1 MSLYPYLNY
10 CECLAQKE
18 FEILLFFIFF
28 PNSLLARLKLDLMS
42 SVCGLVVLIL
52 TSREIDKIKS
62 LIEKCDKVSVQ
73 ILTKFLVDF

>member
-1 MSLYPYLNY
+1 M
-10 CECLAQKE
+10 
-18 FEILLFFIFF
+18 
-28 PNSLLARLKLDLMS
+28 LARLKIDLMF